1 MKSSEV
7 LETPSDELS
16 ASAAKAAATVYKKP
30 ATSRNWIAG
39 AIIIAVVFACVAA
52 ILHFGSGQTIVGFP
66 WWQLLLVAGIL
77 GLSGMLSGLAGFGFS
92 AIGSSC
98 LLVIPP
104 TLAIPLL
111 MALSVAN
118 QFLSVGQLRADMPK
132 TWKAVWPHGYGP
144 YVVGGILGVPF
155 GVWVLNHL
163 PAAKLMLVFG
173 IILTLYSVY
182 SILKPTGLK
191 MKGSGGVGSGIA
203 VGFTGGVVG
212 GFTAFPGVAVVVWT
226 GLQDIP
232 KRVTRSIVQPYII
245 VLQLVSLAAN
255 AYAHPS
261 VFGSRFWILLAL
273 ILPVVL
279 PSTVGGVVLY
289 RRISDVNFK
298 RISFILLGLSGVG
311 LLVKVLLK

>member
-7 LETPSDELS
+7 LETPVDDMSV
-16 ASAAKAAATVYKKP
+16 SAAMAATTVHRQPMKIGI
-30 ATSRNWIAG
+30 WISG
-39 AIIIAVVFACVAA
+39 AIAIAALFACVAA
-52 ILHFGSGQTIVGFP
+52 VPHLGSGEVVIGFP

-77 GLSGMLSGLAGFGFS
+77 SLSGLISGLAGFGFS

-98 LLVIPP
+98 LLLIPP

-132 TWKAVWPHGYGP
+132 TWKEVWPRGYGP

-163 PAAKLMLVFG
+163 PAAKLMLAFG
-173 IILTLYSVY
+173 IILTIYSVY
-182 SILKPTGLK
+182 SLLKPSGLK
-191 MKGSGGVGSGIA
+191 LKSSGNVGSGIT
-203 VGFTGGVVG
+203 VGFVGGVVG

-232 KRVTRSIVQPYII
+232 KRLTRSIVQPYII
-245 VLQLVSLAAN
+245 FLQLVSLSTN
-255 AYAHPS
+255 AYVHPLI
-261 VFGSRFWILLAL
+261 FGRRFWILLAF

-279 PSTVGGVVLY
+279 PSTIAGVVLY
-289 RRISDVNFK
+289 RHISDVNFK

-311 LLVKVLLK
+311 LLVKVLL